1 MTELDEQNGTAT
13 GSAPA
18 PAPKRALSPW
28 SLLLG
33 GAILITLL
41 LGSGCG

>member
-1 MTELDEQNGTAT
+1 MTESDERHDTAT
-13 GSAPA
+13 GSADA

-33 GAILITLL
+33 GAILVTLL
-41 LGSGCG
+41 LG